1 VNQRQFEEQLDVAET
16 SNKGHGRREHRRL
29 EVSTRLVGQL
39 DWPGL
44 EQVCRL
50 TRQIF
55 RHGQWT
61 TEVEY
66 AITSAPRSLA
76 GATQLLGWWR
86 DHWGIEN
93 RSHYVRDVTLRED
106 VCRIRRGNA
115 PQNFAA
121 LRNAVV
127 SFLRLQGRTNLAAAL
142 RDCTWKPQRLFA
154 MLGIFKK

>member
-1 VNQRQFEEQLDVAET
+1 MET

-29 EVSTRLVGQL
+29 EVSTRLAGQL

-50 TRQIF
+50 TRQTF
-55 RHGQWT
+55 RQGRST

-66 AITSAPRSLA
+66 AIASAPRSLA
-76 GATQLLGWWR
+76 GAAQLLGWWR

-93 RSHYVRDVTLRED
+93 RSHYVRDVTLLED
-106 VCRIRRGNA
+106 ACRIRRGNA

-121 LRNAVV
+121 LRNAAV
-127 SFLRLQGRTNLAAAL
+127 SFLRLQGHTNLAAAL
-142 RDCTWKPQRLFA
+142 RGCTWKPQRLFA